1 MLIFLGI
8 LFTLLILVFSV
19 LNNIFL
25 GYGLTISLLFFTFV
39 GIKKGYSLKKIGLL
53 YWNETKKSLN
63 IIIILILIGML
74 ISSWLS
80 SGTISSIIYY
90 SLKYVNPKLFILS
103 AFLITSLISMLIGTS
118 FGTVSAIGIP
128 LIIIGKASG
137 INLGLLGGAI
147 FSGAY
152 FGDRT
157 SPLSSSLLLLCNLT
171 NLKLFDYVKKLI
183 IDNIIPFILC
193 IALYLIFSLRYPL
206 TSISSDLSTEL
217 YNYYHVSFL
226 LLLPAIILFILSI
239 CKVQITHSIPISV
252 LCAFILDMVI
262 QNTTFTDFVK
272 HLVFGYT
279 NNSEILKNIIHG
291 GGIISMLKT
300 CYIIIISCSISGFFS
315 GLNVFEGLK
324 VKLKEKNLSRSSL
337 FLVTVALGIV
347 NAAVGCSQT
356 IAIILTLDI
365 MKDLYKND
373 TVEEMALDFSNSA
386 ILTPALIPWCIA
398 ALVPCS
404 VLKINSYSYIPF
416 AFYLY
421 IVPLVHFMRKKF
433 KISKNENFNEEINL
447 NQ

>member
-1 MLIFLGI
+1 MLIFIGI

-25 GYGLTISLLFFTFV
+25 GFGLSISLLFFTFV
-39 GIKKGYSLKKIGLL
+39 ALKRGYSLKKIGML
-53 YWNETKKSLN
+53 YWVETKKSLD

-80 SGTISSIIYY
+80 SGVISSIIYY
-90 SLKYVNPKLFILS
+90 SLKYVNPNLFILC

-118 FGTVSAIGIP
+118 FGTVSAVGIP
-128 LIIIGKASG
+128 LIIIGKAAG
-137 INLGLLGGAI
+137 INLGILGGAI

-171 NLKLFDYVKKLI
+171 NLKLFDYVKKII
-183 IDNIIPFILC
+183 IDNIIPFALC
-193 IALYLIFSLRYPL
+193 IAFYLVLSLKYPL
-206 TSISSDLSTEL
+206 TSMSNGLSNEL
-217 YNYYHVSFL
+217 YNYYNVSLL
-226 LLLPAIILFILSI
+226 LLLPAIILFLLSI
-239 CKVQITHSIPISV
+239 LKVQITHSIPISV
-252 LCAFILDMVI
+252 LCAFILDIFI
-262 QNTTFTDFVK
+262 QHTSIYDFLNC
-272 HLVFGYT
+272 LVFGYS
-279 NNSEILKNIIHG
+279 NNSDILKNIIHG

-300 CYIIIISCSISGFFS
+300 CYIIVISCSISGFFS
-315 GLNVFEGLK
+315 GLNVFENLK
-324 VKLKEKNLSRSSL
+324 VKLKEKNLSKSSI
-337 FLVTVALGIV
+337 FLVTVILGII

-365 MKDLYKND
+365 VKDLYEDEPND
-373 TVEEMALDFSNSA
+373 ELALDFSNSA

-404 VLKINSYSYIPF
+404 VLGINSYSYIPF

-421 IVPLVHFMRKKF
+421 IVPIVHFIRKKF
-433 KISKNENFNEEINL
+433 QIN
-447 NQ
+447 

>member
-1 MLIFLGI
+1 MLIFIGI

-25 GYGLTISLLFFTFV
+25 GFGLSISLLFFTFV
-39 GIKKGYSLKKIGLL
+39 ALKRGYSLKKIGML
-53 YWNETKKSLN
+53 YWVEAKKSLD

-80 SGTISSIIYY
+80 SGVISSIIYY
-90 SLKYVNPKLFILS
+90 ALKYINPNLFILC
-103 AFLITSLISMLIGTS
+103 AFLITSLVSMLIGTS
-118 FGTVSAIGIP
+118 FGTVSAVGIP
-128 LIIIGKASG
+128 LVIIGKAAG

-171 NLKLFDYVKKLI
+171 NLKLFDYVKKLV

-193 IALYLIFSLRYPL
+193 IVFYLVFSLKYPL
-206 TSISSDLSTEL
+206 TSIDNRLSIEL
-217 YNYYHVSFL
+217 YKYYNVSIL
-226 LLLPAIILFILSI
+226 LLLPAIVLFLLSI
-239 CKVQITHSIPISV
+239 FKVKITHSLPISI
-252 LCAFILDMVI
+252 LCAFILDILI
-262 QNTTFTDFVK
+262 QNTSVYNF
-272 HLVFGYT
+272 LNCLIFGYT
-279 NNSEILKNIIHG
+279 NNSDVLKNIIQG

-300 CYIIIISCSISGFFS
+300 CYIIIISCCISGFFS
-315 GLNVFEGLK
+315 GLNIFDSFKE
-324 VKLKEKNLSRSSL
+324 KLKEKNLSQSSI
-337 FLVTVALGIV
+337 FLVTVILGII

-365 MKDLYKND
+365 VKDLYKDQPND
-373 TVEEMALDFSNSA
+373 ELALDISNSA

-398 ALVPCS
+398 ALVPS
-404 VLKINSYSYIPF
+404 SLLKINIYSYIPF

-421 IVPLVHFMRKKF
+421 IVPIIHFIRKKF
-433 KISKNENFNEEINL
+433 NLFKSENKDL
-447 NQ
+447 NKESI

>member
-226 LLLPAIILFILSI
+226 LLLPAIILFVLSI

-252 LCAFILDMVI
+252 LCAFILDMTI

-337 FLVTVALGIV
+337 FLVTVGLGIV

>member
-1 MLIFLGI
+1 MLIFIGI

-39 GIKKGYSLKKIGLL
+39 AIKKGYTIEKVCNL
-53 YWNETKKSLN
+53 YWIETKKSLN
-63 IIIILILIGML
+63 IVIILILIGML

-80 SGTISSIIYY
+80 CGVIPSIIYY

-128 LIIIGKASG
+128 LIIIGKAAG
-137 INLGLLGGAI
+137 INLGILGGAI

-152 FGDRT
+152 LGDRS

-171 NLKLFDYVKKLI
+171 NLNLFDYVKKII

-193 IALYLIFSLRYPL
+193 ILFYTVFSLKYPL
-206 TSISSDLSTEL
+206 TSISTNLSSQL
-217 YNYYHVSFL
+217 YNYYNISVV
-226 LLLPAIILFILSI
+226 LLLPAIILFTLSI
-239 CKVQITHSIPISV
+239 FKVKITHSIPISI
-252 LCAFILDMVI
+252 LCAFILDI
-262 QNTTFTDFVK
+262 SFQHTDFLNFLNY
-272 HLVFGYT
+272 LVFGYT
-279 NNSEILKNIIHG
+279 NTSEVLKNIIHG

-300 CYIIIISCSISGFFS
+300 CYIIIISCCISGFFS
-315 GLNVFEGLK
+315 GLNVFENLK
-324 VKLKEKNLSRSSL
+324 TKLKDKNLSRASI
-337 FLVTVALGIV
+337 FLVTLVLGII

-365 MKDLYKND
+365 VKDLYENEQAD
-373 TVEEMALDFSNSA
+373 ELALDFSNSA

-404 VLKINSYSYIPF
+404 LLGINSYSYLPF

-421 IVPLVHFMRKKF
+421 IVPIVHFIRKKF
-433 KISKNENFNEEINL
+433 NFFKNEKKS
-447 NQ
+447 QVMT

>member
-1 MLIFLGI
+1 MLIFIGI
-8 LFTLLILVFSV
+8 LFTLFILVFSV

-39 GIKKGYSLKKIGLL
+39 GLKKGYSLKKIGML
-53 YWNETKKSLN
+53 YWVETKKSLN
-63 IIIILILIGML
+63 IIVILVLIGML

-80 SGTISSIIYY
+80 SGVISSIIYY
-90 SLKYVNPKLFILS
+90 SLKYVNPNLFILC

-128 LIIIGKASG
+128 LIIIGKAAG
-137 INLGLLGGAI
+137 INLGILGGAI

-171 NLKLFDYVKKLI
+171 NLKLFDYVKKII
-183 IDNIIPFILC
+183 IDNIIPFALC
-193 IALYLIFSLRYPL
+193 IAFYLVLSLKYPL
-206 TSISSDLSTEL
+206 TSMSNSLSNEL
-217 YNYYHVSFL
+217 YNYYNVSL
-226 LLLPAIILFILSI
+226 LLLIPAIILFVLSI
-239 CKVQITHSIPISV
+239 LKVQITHSIPISV
-252 LCAFILDMVI
+252 LCAFILDIFI
-262 QNTTFTDFVK
+262 QHTSVFDFLNC
-272 HLVFGYT
+272 LVFGYT
-279 NNSEILKNIIHG
+279 NNSDILKNIIHG

-300 CYIIIISCSISGFFS
+300 CYIIVISCSISGFFS
-315 GLNVFEGLK
+315 GLNVFENLK
-324 VKLKEKNLSRSSL
+324 VKLKEKNLSKSSI
-337 FLVTVALGIV
+337 FLVTVVLGII

-365 MKDLYKND
+365 VKDLYEDEPND
-373 TVEEMALDFSNSA
+373 ELALDFSNSA

-404 VLKINSYSYIPF
+404 VLGINSYSYIPF

-421 IVPLVHFMRKKF
+421 IVPIVHFIRKKF
-433 KISKNENFNEEINL
+433 QIN
-447 NQ
+447 